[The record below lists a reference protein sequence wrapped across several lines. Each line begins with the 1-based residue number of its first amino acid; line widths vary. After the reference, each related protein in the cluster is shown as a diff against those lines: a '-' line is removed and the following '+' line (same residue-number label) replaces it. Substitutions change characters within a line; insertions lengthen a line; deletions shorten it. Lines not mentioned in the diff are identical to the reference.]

1 MKVLVTGGAG
11 FIGTNLVKLLLD
23 QGYYVRVLDDFSA
36 GQKEYLADL
45 DVQVVEGDV
54 RDTDAVAAALVG
66 MSGVVH
72 LAAQAGGVPS
82 SLQDP
87 RRDCEVN
94 FIGTLNLLEACR
106 HAGVGRFIFA
116 SSNAPLGRQQPP
128 ATEDKAPLP
137 ISPYGAGKLAG
148 EGYCLAYYGSWGLG
162 TMVLRFANVYG
173 PYSAHKHNVI
183 ARFFRD
189 ILTTGRITVDGDGR
203 QTRDF
208 IYTGDLCR
216 AILLALE
223 SDVGGE
229 VFQIATGVETSILA
243 LVGMMQKVADRPVE
257 VVYGPGRQGDIRQ
270 NYSAVGKARAIL
282 GWEPRVA
289 LHRGLELTWDWT
301 RQQDARRWL

>member
-1 MKVLVTGGAG
+1 VLVTGGAG

>member
-1 MKVLVTGGAG
+1 MLVTGGAG